1 MKDDIN
7 DIVKKGTT
15 TVGIVCKD
23 GIILAADKRATFA
36 GRIVANKDVDKI
48 FKIAE
53 NMAITTAGTV
63 SDVQLI
69 TKLIKAELTLI
80 RIRTGRD
87 PSVKTTANLL
97 GTIVYQN
104 IRKFSPILG
113 ITGFILGGRD
123 NSGFYLY
130 ELGPDGSVMEH
141 KNYATD
147 GSGMMMAWGVLDT
160 LYKDGIS
167 TNDGIKLA
175 VKAVNAAIQ
184 RDAATGEAIDVY
196 TIKTDG
202 VKKVFTKKLET
213 NITI

>member
-130 ELGPDGSVMEH
+130 ELRPDGSVMEH

-196 TIKTDG
+196 TITKEG
-202 VKKVFTKKLET
+202 VKKALTRKLET
-213 NITI
+213 NIII

>member
-1 MKDDIN
+1 
-7 DIVKKGTT
+7 
-15 TVGIVCKD
+15 
-23 GIILAADKRATFA
+23 
-36 GRIVANKDVDKI
+36 
-48 FKIAE
+48 
-53 NMAITTAGTV
+53 
-63 SDVQLI
+63 
-69 TKLIKAELTLI
+69 
-80 RIRTGRD
+80 
-87 PSVKTTANLL
+87 
-97 GTIVYQN
+97 
-104 IRKFSPILG
+104 
-113 ITGFILGGRD
+113 
-123 NSGFYLY
+123 
-130 ELGPDGSVMEH
+130 MEH